1 MKRNTTVILSTI
13 LISTALSS
21 FTVNTMADGYAYA
34 ATGVSDFDGEETDQS
49 LALGAGLDITEHL
62 AAELNF
68 TNFGKVKGDFFNAS
82 NVDIKAETFSLAAV
96 GSWPITEDLSVS
108 GKLGLDIWE
117 THLRVYNANGVFSYS
132 NTEEGVSPYIAIG
145 AHYQFDEQ
153 WGAMAEYQFHQFEI
167 GSDDLDMGNFM
178 IGVELYF

>member
-21 FTVNTMADGYAYA
+21 FSVNAMADGYAYA
-34 ATGVSDFDGEETDQS
+34 AIGVSDFDGEETDQS
-49 LALGAGLDITEHL
+49 LALGAGFDIIDHL

-96 GSWPITEDLSVS
+96 GSWSITEDLSVS
-108 GKLGLDIWE
+108 GKLGLDVWE
-117 THLRVYNANGVFSYS
+117 AHLRAPNANGVYT
-132 NTEEGVSPYIAIG
+132 NTDEGVSPFIAIG

-167 GSDDLDMGNFM
+167 GSEDMDLGNFM
-178 IGVELYF
+178 IGIEMYF